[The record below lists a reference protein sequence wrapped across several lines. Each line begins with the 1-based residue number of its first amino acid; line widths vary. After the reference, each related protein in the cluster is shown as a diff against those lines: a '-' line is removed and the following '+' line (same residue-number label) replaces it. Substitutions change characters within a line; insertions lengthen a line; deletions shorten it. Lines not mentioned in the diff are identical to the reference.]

1 MNSHFHL
8 FSDRIQRIEFNI
20 ASKLVSREKTLCH
33 CIQRIEFNIAS
44 KLQWVK
50 SIKLFRIQRIE
61 FNIAS
66 KHLFATTADMVE
78 YTTY

>member
-20 ASKLVSREKTLCH
+20 ASKL
-33 CIQRIEFNIAS
+33 II
-44 KLQWVK
+44 K
-50 SIKLFRIQRIE
+50 SARSLERIQRIE

-66 KHLFATTADMVE
+66 KRHLSR
-78 YTTY
+78 Y